1 MEIWQKWLAG
11 QLGKVEH
18 PKHSPQPRSTS
29 RWDTL
34 YSWRT
39 KIIIAL
45 TLLVWDTE
53 NPKLS
58 GNSSISFFI
67 TVDLPEPEGPQRT
80 RGPDPGIA
88 SLLLK

>member
-1 MEIWQKWLAG
+1 M
-11 QLGKVEH
+11 
-18 PKHSPQPRSTS
+18 
-29 RWDTL
+29 
-34 YSWRT
+34 
-39 KIIIAL
+39 
-45 TLLVWDTE
+45 WDTE

-58 GNSSISFFI
+58 GNSSMSFFM